1 MALLHRTWQTIVV
14 SLDIVLVDT
23 VEHDEMLDGLVF
35 GEDGDE
41 WGETT
46 QAILDS
52 ESEVDDNDNEQ

>member
-1 MALLHRTWQTIVV
+1 MYYL
-14 SLDIVLVDT
+14 SLFACKLT
-23 VEHDEMLDGLVF
+23 EMVDGLVF